1 MLGIQLLGTLATI
14 GFVSLMCLLLI
25 PALRLVIKMRVSQ
38 QEELIGLDRSEH
50 GERADYLVDE
60 QHTIERYP
68 HEFRGQLERLTNKYN

>member
-1 MLGIQLLGTLATI
+1 
-14 GFVSLMCLLLI
+14 
-25 PALRLVIKMRVSQ
+25 MRVSQ
-38 QEELIGLDRSEH
+38 EEELIGLDRSEH